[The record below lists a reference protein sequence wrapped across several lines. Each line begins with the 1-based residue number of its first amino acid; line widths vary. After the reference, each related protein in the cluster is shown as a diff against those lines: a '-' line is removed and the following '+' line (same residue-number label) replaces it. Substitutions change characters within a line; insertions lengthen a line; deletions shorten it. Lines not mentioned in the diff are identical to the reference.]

1 MLEYLR
7 PCIIEEEIHTSGI
20 GWSNSASYCLMHKLY
35 IKDSGISPLS
45 NMNKAKC
52 FHQSNAA
59 LSSAQLVAFWCW
71 ILTLLEAAVLPA
83 PQFSRTYSLCTSPQT
98 VQRGR
103 CQYFGVNKGCHAEK
117 KTNIKNQCIGLW
129 ISQEHESVK
138 KGELW
143 LYRRKDRAYICILVL
158 ILHLKCCCFLLCQH
172 LGTCCSSLRVS
183 LDALDALR
191 GLR

>member
-98 VQRGR
+98 VWRGH
-103 CQYFGVNKGCHAEK
+103 CQHFGVNRGCLAEK
-117 KTNIKNQCIGLW
+117 KKQTLK
-129 ISQEHESVK
+129 IS
-138 KGELW
+138 
-143 LYRRKDRAYICILVL
+143 VL
-158 ILHLKCCCFLLCQH
+158 GYGYPK
-172 LGTCCSSLRVS
+172 SMRV
-183 LDALDALR
+183 
-191 GLR
+191 

>member
-1 MLEYLR
+1 MFPSVKCCPVFCTAGCMLVLDTHPISTERLR
-7 PCIIEEEIHTSGI
+7 C
-20 GWSNSASYCLMHKLY
+20 CQ
-35 IKDSGISPLS
+35 PLS
-45 NMNKAKC
+45 FPGHTPSVPLHRQC
-52 FHQSNAA
+52 GGVTVSILVLIEIA
-59 LSSAQLVAFWCW
+59 LL
-71 ILTLLEAAVLPA
+71 
-83 PQFSRTYSLCTSPQT
+83 
-98 VQRGR
+98 
-103 CQYFGVNKGCHAEK
+103 KK

-143 LYRRKDRAYICILVL
+143 LYRRKDGAYICILVP